1 MTEKYQDLMTFAG
14 MSRVHPDFW
23 MSKPELRQ
31 WLKYAKL
38 YDSWNK
44 RATEIIMI
52 PKIIHQ
58 IWIGSQMPEELCE
71 LSKSWKRKMP
81 EYEHWIWTEKEIELL
96 EFKGKHVYEMAKN
109 PGLKSDVARYAIL
122 EEFGG
127 LYADT
132 DFECI
137 KSLEKCLNGSS
148 FIAGHLP
155 APSSGNVEIANGLIA
170 CTKNN
175 KIIKEVNDEISKIKT
190 INEHDNI
197 EIMKATG
204 PYMLTN
210 ILNSVILDETVG
222 ILPSNYFY
230 AWPNFLKELQGEPK
244 IFLRDYSLCLHYWHC
259 SWMKQR
265 KEKTNLISRIYKKFR
280 RVIKTK

>member
-1 MTEKYQDLMTFAG
+1 MIDEYGDLISFAG

-23 MSKPELRQ
+23 MAKPKLKQ
-31 WLKYAKL
+31 WIKFARLYECWKQRAKE
-38 YDSWNK
+38 K
-44 RATEIIMI
+44 MMI

-58 IWIGSQMPEELCE
+58 IWIGSQMPKELCE
-71 LSKSWKRKMP
+71 LSKSWRNKMP
-81 EYEHWIWTEKEIELL
+81 EYQHWIWTDKEIDNL
-96 EFKGKHVYEMAKN
+96 EFVGKHIYEMAKN
-109 PGLKSDVARYAIL
+109 PGLKSDIARYAIL
-122 EEFGG
+122 EKFGG

-137 KSLEKCLNGSS
+137 KSLENCLNGSK

-175 KIIKEVNDEISKIKT
+175 IIMKEINKKISRLQE
-190 INEHDNI
+190 INENDNI
-197 EIMKATG
+197 EIMKTTG

-210 ILNSVILDETVG
+210 ILNEMTLDETVG

-230 AWPNFLKELQGEPK
+230 AWPNFLKELDGNPK
-244 IFLRDYSLCLHYWHC
+244 KFLENYSLSLHYWHC
-259 SWMKQR
+259 SWMKQK
-265 KEKTNLISRIYKKFR
+265 KEKPNLIYRIYRKSLR
-280 RVIKTK
+280 LLRAR

>member
-1 MTEKYQDLMTFAG
+1 MIENYQDLMTFAE

-23 MSKPELRQ
+23 MAKPELRQ
-31 WLKYAKL
+31 WLKFAKL
-38 YDSWNK
+38 YESWNK
-44 RATEIIMI
+44 RATERMMI

-71 LSKSWKRKMP
+71 LSKSWKQKMP
-81 EYEHWIWTEKEIELL
+81 EYKHWIWTDKEIDLL
-96 EFKGKHVYEMAKN
+96 EFKGKYVYEMAEN
-109 PGLKSDVARYAIL
+109 PGVKSDVARYAIL
-122 EEFGG
+122 EKFGG

-137 KSLEKCLNGSS
+137 RSLERCLDGSR

-175 KIIKEVNDEISKIKT
+175 KIMKEINNKISKIKK
-190 INEHDNI
+190 INEDDNI
-197 EIMKATG
+197 EIMKTTG
-204 PYMLTN
+204 PYMLTDT
-210 ILNSVILDETVG
+210 LNSVSLDETVG

-230 AWPNFLKELQGEPK
+230 SWPNFLKELDGEPK
-244 IFLRDYSLCLHYWHC
+244 KFLKDYSLCLHYWHC
-259 SWMKQR
+259 SWMKQKR
-265 KEKTNLISRIYKKFR
+265 VKTNLSSKIYRKLIR
-280 RVIKTK
+280 LLKTK